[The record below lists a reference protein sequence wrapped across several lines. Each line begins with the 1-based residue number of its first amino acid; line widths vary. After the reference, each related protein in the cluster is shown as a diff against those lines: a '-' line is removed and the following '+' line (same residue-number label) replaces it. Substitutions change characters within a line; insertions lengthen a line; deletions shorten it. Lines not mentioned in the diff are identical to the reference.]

1 VAISNPA
8 ATVGKSLYQEGSVSS
23 VPIMS
28 NQFDDGWRVLDEILL
43 QNPGRTNGERSSM
56 PKKDRMT
63 KREMKTIL
71 EKLFNI
77 TDSLSIDVVWEHM
90 QEVWAKEDGEC

>member
-1 VAISNPA
+1 
-8 ATVGKSLYQEGSVSS
+8 
-23 VPIMS
+23 MS
-28 NQFDDGWRVLDEILL
+28 NQIDDGWRVLDEILL
-43 QNPGRTNGERSSM
+43 QNPGRTNGERSRR

-63 KREMKTIL
+63 KKEMKIIL

-90 QEVWAKEDGEC
+90 QEVWAMEDGEC